1 MRQLDASLED
11 RILPVSAK
19 LRPREGRRQG
29 TVVMESAVDRTM
41 PTCSRQYRGN
51 FG

>member
-19 LRPREGRRQG
+19 LIRSQQGRQG
-29 TVVMESAVDRTM
+29 T
-41 PTCSRQYRGN
+41 
-51 FG
+51 